1 MSSRRTMGALALVA
15 VLAVAGC
22 SSSASDDAGGAAP
35 PGSSPAGAPSDTSA
49 PTTSGTV
56 RPPLAGAVPTV
67 TGPITGGTYGVP
79 YNPMPEGL
87 ADEHGYVEEEHFI
100 SGTAESF
107 VADGPLGTDGRWS
120 VTPGESA
127 DYTTRIIVRRPAD
140 AADANG
146 IVLVEWLNVSA
157 GRDSDADFGILHP
170 ELLREGYAYVGVSA
184 QATGVSGGPT
194 RLEVPGVP
202 PEAIMPL
209 KEWDAERYA
218 PLDHP
223 GDQFSYDIFT
233 QVARLVLDDGDTG
246 VLGDLPVTHVVAMG
260 ESQSAGRMATYA
272 NAIQPESGAFDALF
286 IHSRGSAAAPLNA
299 DATVTT
305 PPGGIIRTDIGVPVL
320 QFVTETDLLRLGFL
334 AARQPDSEWV
344 RTWEV
349 AGTAHADQQTLVYG
363 SASGRVWLV
372 DSEGYDP
379 SETCGQINDGPQSPV
394 AQAALAALTAWMV
407 DGTVPPTS
415 PLIEV
420 ADGDI
425 VTDATGNAVGGI
437 RTPPVD
443 APTSV
448 LTGKG
453 NPASIFCSLFGGE
466 TPLTPEQLAARYAT
480 HDDYVAAVR
489 TSAEQAVADGF
500 LLPEDAE
507 AMVAEAE
514 AAAVPS

>member
-1 MSSRRTMGALALVA
+1 MGALSLVA
-15 VLAVAGC
+15 VLAVVGC
-22 SSSASDDAGGAAP
+22 SSSSESGGV
-35 PGSSPAGAPSDTSA
+35 A
-49 PTTSGTV
+49 PTTPPSGGTTGSSAPATSGTT
-56 RPPLAGAVPTV
+56 RPPLEGAVPTAS
-67 TGPITGGTYGVP
+67 GPITGGTYGVP

-87 ADEHGYVEEEHFI
+87 ADEYGYVEEEFFI
-100 SGTAESF
+100 SGSAESF
-107 VADGPLGTDGRWS
+107 VADGPLGIDGRWS
-120 VTPGESA
+120 VTPGETA
-127 DYTTRIIVRRPAD
+127 DYTTRILVRRPAD
-140 AADANG
+140 AANANG
-146 IVLVEWLNVSA
+146 IVLIEWLNVSA

-202 PEAIMPL
+202 PEAIIPL

-218 PLDHP
+218 PLSHP
-223 GDQFSYDIFT
+223 GDPFSYDIFT
-233 QVARLVLDDGDTG
+233 QVARLVLDDGDAG
-246 VLGDLPVTHVVAMG
+246 VLGDQPVAHVVAMG
-260 ESQSAGRMATYA
+260 ESQSAGRMATYT
-272 NAIQPESGAFDALF
+272 NAIQPESGAFDAVF

-299 DATVTT
+299 DTTVTT

-349 AGTAHADQQTLVYG
+349 AGTAHADAQTLVYG

-372 DSEGYDP
+372 GSEDYDP

-407 DGTVPPTS
+407 NGTVPPTS

-420 ADGDI
+420 VNGDI

-437 RTPPVD
+437 RTPAVD
-443 APTSV
+443 APISV

-466 TPLTPEQLAARYAT
+466 TPLTPEQLLALYPT
-480 HDDYVAAVR
+480 NDDYVAAVR
-489 TSAEQAVADGF
+489 ASAEQAVADGF
-500 LLPEDAE
+500 LLTEDAE
-507 AMVAEAE
+507 AMIAEAE
-514 AAAVPS
+514 AAPIPS